1 MELDNKS
8 FTCIEKVASYHSKS
22 KSQWKLNMASKSWL
36 RRTWL
41 LSDVL
46 VSFIVSFIVVGYLDK
61 HKGFDNPYM
70 LILFLLPIVISW
82 FYFIIYPLYGEILF
96 KFISIFI
103 GYLVGGQFGKNGIDS
118 MHSLLMLL
126 ENPKLHIAIFL
137 NFIIIL
143 LNWIFAQ
150 IILKVVSYFRGKKN
164 KLL

>member
-1 MELDNKS
+1 
-8 FTCIEKVASYHSKS
+8 
-22 KSQWKLNMASKSWL
+22 MASKSIWL

-46 VSFIVSFIVVGYLDK
+46 VSFIVSFIVVGYFEK
-61 HKGFDNPYM
+61 HKGFDNPYV

-82 FYFIIYPLYGEILF
+82 IYFIIYPSYGEILF

-103 GYLVGGQFGKNGIDS
+103 GYLVGGQFGKDGIDS
-118 MHSLLMLL
+118 MPSLLMLL
-126 ENPKLHIAIFL
+126 ENPKLYIAIFL

-150 IILKVVSYFRGKKN
+150 IILRIKGTGYFNDNRN
-164 KLL
+164 R

>member
-70 LILFLLPIVISW
+70 LILFL
-82 FYFIIYPLYGEILF
+82 LYGEILF